1 MTATVNGRSRARLD
15 YGIAW
20 LLIGSLMLLGSIFA
34 GLLSARV
41 GAPLLLVFLAIGML
55 AGSEGPGGLTFDDP
69 QLAFALGSTA
79 LAIILFDGGLR
90 TPRATIAR
98 GLGPAL
104 ALATV
109 GVVLTAGLVAA
120 AAHYLLGFEW
130 VLALLLGSIVSATDA
145 AAVFMLLGRSGIAL
159 RDRLRATLEVESG
172 SNDPMAVFL
181 VITFTS
187 MLAAGELDFGW
198 WVAADFALQM
208 GLGGALGAAGGFALV
223 WLMNRL
229 ELSGG
234 LYPILALAGALLIFS
249 GTQLTGGSGFLAVYI
264 AGIVFGNRRV
274 RADQLV
280 GRFLD
285 GLSWLSQIVLF
296 LLLGL
301 LVTPS
306 ELLPDLGAA
315 LVLAFFLMLVARPLA
330 TLVCLTPFRFP
341 LREQAFSAWV
351 GLRGAVP
358 IFLALFPFLEGFDSS
373 GQAFNI
379 AFVVVLVSL
388 LLQGWTIPWVA
399 QRLHVALPPEP
410 EPAMR
415 LDLDLA
421 RRTDRM
427 DRDLIA
433 YEVMPHSRAADYP
446 LAALDLP
453 RRTRLVALI
462 RDGVV
467 QRLPEVTQLQAG
479 DFVLMISPPE
489 TAATLDR
496 FFSRRFASTAGLLS
510 VDQGDFLVDAG
521 TRLGDLCA
529 AYGIELAGADPNQ
542 TVAALMRRRL
552 GEELGRGDR
561 LRFGQVE
568 FIVVDQIGAEPKR
581 VGIALE
587 PEEEDPTLLTRLR
600 RLRLRLP
607 ARLQRL
613 RRRSGRAS
621 GGGEEESDAASPPG
635 SPTL

>member
-1 MTATVNGRSRARLD
+1 MD
-15 YGIAW
+15 YGLAW
-20 LLIGSLMLLGSIFA
+20 VLIGSLMLLASIFA
-34 GLLSARV
+34 GLLSSRV
-41 GAPLLLVFLAIGML
+41 GAPLLLVFLGLGML
-55 AGSEGPGGLTFDDP
+55 AGHEGPGGILFQDS
-69 QLAFALGSTA
+69 QLAFILGSTA
-79 LAIILFDGGLR
+79 LAVILFDGGLR
-90 TPRATIAR
+90 TPRATIER

-104 ALATV
+104 ALSTV
-109 GVVLTAGLVAA
+109 GVLITAGLVAA
-120 AAHYLLGFEW
+120 VAHYVLGFGW
-130 VLALLLGSIVSATDA
+130 VFSLLLGSIVSATDA

-181 VITFTS
+181 TITFTS
-187 MLAAGELDFGW
+187 MLAAGELEIGW
-198 WVAADFALQM
+198 WVLGDFALQM

-249 GTQLTGGSGFLAVYI
+249 GTQLAGGSGFLAIYV

-280 GRFLD
+280 GRFFD
-285 GLSWLSQIVLF
+285 GLSWLSQIVMF

-306 ELLPDLGAA
+306 ELLPDIGTA
-315 LVLAFFLMLVARPLA
+315 LILAVALMLFGRPLA
-330 TLVCLTPFRFP
+330 TVICLTPFGFP
-341 LREQAFSAWV
+341 LREQAFAAWV

-358 IFLALFPFLEGFDSS
+358 IFLALFPFLEGFDRS

-399 QRLHVALPPEP
+399 HRLHVALPPEP
-410 EPAMR
+410 EPATRM
-415 LDLDLA
+415 DLDLA

-433 YEVMPHSRAADYP
+433 YEVMPHSRAADFP
-446 LAALDLP
+446 LADLDLP
-453 RRTRLVALI
+453 KRTRLIVVI

-467 QRLPEVTQLQAG
+467 QRLPEVKQLSAG
-479 DFVLMISPPE
+479 DFVLVVTPPE

-496 FFSRRFASTAGLLS
+496 FFSRRFASTAGQLS
-510 VDQGDFLVDAG
+510 VDQGDFLVEG
-521 TRLGDLCA
+521 SSRLGDLCA
-529 AYGIELAGADPNQ
+529 AYGVQLGQTSPDLSLAELLRN
-542 TVAALMRRRL
+542 RL
-552 GEELGRGDR
+552 GEGMGRGDR

-568 FIVVDQIGAEPKR
+568 FIVVDKIGPEPKR
-581 VGIALE
+581 VGIVLE
-587 PEEEDPTLLTRLR
+587 PDPEDLGWRR
-600 RLRLRLP
+600 RLASRTRSRLQGLRQRLP
-607 ARLQRL
+607 TIG
-613 RRRSGRAS
+613 SGAGS
-621 GGGEEESDAASPPG
+621 G
-635 SPTL
+635 

>member
-1 MTATVNGRSRARLD
+1 MD

-20 LLIGSLMLLGSIFA
+20 LLIGSLMLLASIFA

-41 GAPLLLVFLAIGML
+41 GAPLLLVFLALGMFT
-55 AGSEGPGGLTFDDP
+55 GEEGPGGIVFEDP
-69 QLAFALGSTA
+69 QLAFVLGSMA

-90 TPRATIAR
+90 TPRATILR

-104 ALATV
+104 ALSTV
-109 GVVLTAGLVAA
+109 GVIVTAGIVAL
-120 AAHYLLGFEW
+120 AAHYLIGFGW
-130 VLALLLGSIVSATDA
+130 IVSLLLGSIVSATDA

-187 MLAAGELDFGW
+187 MLAAGELGFGW

-208 GLGGALGAAGGFALV
+208 GLGGALGVGGGFALV

-249 GTQLTGGSGFLAVYI
+249 GTQLAGGSGFLAVYV

-306 ELLPDLGAA
+306 ELLPDLGPA
-315 LVLAFFLMLVARPLA
+315 LVLALVLMLVARPLA
-330 TLVCLTPFRFP
+330 TVICLTPFRFS

-358 IFLALFPFLEGFDSS
+358 IFLALFPFLEGLDRS

-399 QRLHVALPPEP
+399 RRLHVSLPPEP

-446 LAALDLP
+446 LAALELP
-453 RRTRLVALI
+453 RRTRLIALI

-467 QRLPEVTQLQAG
+467 QRLPEIVQLKAG
-479 DFVLMISPPE
+479 DFVLMITPPE
-489 TAATLDR
+489 TAAELDR

-510 VDQGDFLVDAG
+510 VEQGDFLVDAG

-529 AYGIELAGADPNQ
+529 AYGIELRGLDPQQ
-542 TVAALMRRRL
+542 TVGGLLRRRL
-552 GEELGRGDR
+552 GGELGRGDR
-561 LRFGQVE
+561 LRFGEVE
-568 FIVVDQIGAEPKR
+568 FIVVDQIGQEPKR
-581 VGIALE
+581 VGIILE
-587 PEEEDPTLLTRLR
+587 PGEEDPSLLTRLQR
-600 RLRLRLP
+600 IRVQLPAGLQRLRLP
-607 ARLQRL
+607 RAIS
-613 RRRSGRAS
+613 RRGTRG
-621 GGGEEESDAASPPG
+621 DV
-635 SPTL
+635 

>member
-1 MTATVNGRSRARLD
+1 VD
-15 YGIAW
+15 FGIVW
-20 LLIGSLMLLGSIFA
+20 LLVGSLMLLASIFA
-34 GLLSARV
+34 GLLSSRV
-41 GAPLLLVFLAIGML
+41 GAPLLLVFLALGML
-55 AGSEGPGGLTFDDP
+55 AGEEGPGGIRFDDP
-69 QLAFALGSTA
+69 QLAFVLGSMA

-109 GVVLTAGLVAA
+109 GVLATAGIVGA
-120 AAHYLLGFEW
+120 AAHYLLGFGW
-130 VLALLLGSIVSATDA
+130 TVSLLLGAIVSATDA

-159 RDRLRATLEVESG
+159 RDRLRSTLEVESG

-181 VITFTS
+181 TIAFTT
-187 MLAAGELDFGW
+187 MLADGELDIGW
-198 WVAADFALQM
+198 WIAGEFALQM
-208 GLGGALGAAGGFALV
+208 GLGAVLGAAGGFALV

-249 GTQLTGGSGFLAVYI
+249 GTQLGGGSGFLAVYI

-306 ELLPDLGAA
+306 QLLPDLGAA
-315 LVLAFFLMLVARPLA
+315 LVIAFVLMLVARPVA
-330 TLVCLTPFRFP
+330 TFVCLTPFRFP
-341 LREQAFSAWV
+341 LREQLFTAWV

-358 IFLALFPFLEGFDSS
+358 IFLALFPFLEGFDRS

-388 LLQGWTIPWVA
+388 LLQGWTIPWVGR
-399 QRLHVALPPEP
+399 RLHVALPPEP
-410 EPAMR
+410 EAATR

-421 RRTDRM
+421 RRVDRM

-433 YEVMPHSRAADYP
+433 YEVKPHSRAADFP
-446 LAALDLP
+446 LSQLALP
-453 RRTRLVALI
+453 RRTRLIAVI
-462 RDGVV
+462 RDGIV
-467 QRLPEVTQLQAG
+467 QRLNEVAQLEAG

-489 TAATLDR
+489 TASTLDR
-496 FFSRRFASTAGLLS
+496 FFSRRFASTAGQLS
-510 VDQGDFLVDAG
+510 VDQGDFLIDGA

-529 AYGIELAGADPNQ
+529 AYGLQLGKVDEGK
-542 TVAALMRRRL
+542 TVAQYLRRRL
-552 GEELGRGDR
+552 GEDLGRGDR
-561 LRFGQVE
+561 LRVGEVE
-568 FIVVDQIGAEPKR
+568 FIVVDKIGSEPKR
-581 VGIALE
+581 VGIVLE
-587 PEEEDPTLLTRLR
+587 PDPEDLDLLQLARRRAKALAAAASR
-600 RLRLRLP
+600 RLP
-607 ARLQRL
+607 GAP
-613 RRRSGRAS
+613 RRRDGAS
-621 GGGEEESDAASPPG
+621 LKETE
-635 SPTL
+635 TL